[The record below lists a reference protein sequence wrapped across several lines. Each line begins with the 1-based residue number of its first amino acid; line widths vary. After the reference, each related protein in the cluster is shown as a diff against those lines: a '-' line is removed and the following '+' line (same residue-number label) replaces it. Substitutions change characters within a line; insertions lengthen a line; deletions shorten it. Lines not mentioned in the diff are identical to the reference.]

1 MVDNEARPAIVKKD
15 ELKFDDYD
23 LDDNYMNMKQLIKDQ
38 DRSIA
43 AKYPKMIRESEE
55 FNEQQLLAEPEQS
68 LHDLD
73 ALNHLNML
81 NIIPSNNAAYNDIN

>member
-1 MVDNEARPAIVKKD
+1 
-15 ELKFDDYD
+15 
-23 LDDNYMNMKQLIKDQ
+23 
-38 DRSIA
+38 
-43 AKYPKMIRESEE
+43 MIRESEE